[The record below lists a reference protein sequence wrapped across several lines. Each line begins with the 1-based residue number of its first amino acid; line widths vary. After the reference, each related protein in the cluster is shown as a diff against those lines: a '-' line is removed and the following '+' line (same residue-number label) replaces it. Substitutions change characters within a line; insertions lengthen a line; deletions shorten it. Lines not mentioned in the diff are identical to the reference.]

1 MIGLG
6 CRFPGGVSGPDEFW
20 QFMCDGKNA
29 VTEVPPERWAPFDD
43 GTPEVAAALRHT
55 TRFGGYLDDIDAF
68 DAEFF
73 DISTREAAK
82 MDPQQRML
90 LEVAWEALEH
100 AGIPPSSLRRSQ
112 TGVFAGACYTD
123 YGYVAGMDLT
133 NVDAWTNSG
142 GALSII
148 ANRLSYFL
156 DLRGPS
162 ITVDTACSS
171 SIVALHLACQSLRIG
186 DSDVALAAGVN
197 LMLAPASS
205 VRSTRPARC
214 RRPVPAMRSTPT
226 PTGSSAARA
235 AESWCSSD
243 SVTLCATAI
252 GCWRWC
258 AGSAV
263 NQDGRSNGLLAPNP
277 AAQMAVLRSAY
288 ANAGVSPQEVDYVE
302 AHGTG
307 TPLGDPIEAR
317 ALGTVL
323 GRGRAEDAPL
333 LIGTVKTN
341 LGHLEAAAG
350 VAGLI
355 KAVLAVQR
363 GSIPRKSALQ
373 RPQRAHRL

>member
-1 MIGLG
+1 
-6 CRFPGGVSGPDEFW
+6 
-20 QFMCDGKNA
+20 
-29 VTEVPPERWAPFDD
+29 
-43 GTPEVAAALRHT
+43 
-55 TRFGGYLDDIDAF
+55 
-68 DAEFF
+68 
-73 DISTREAAK
+73 

-197 LMLAPASS
+197 LMLAPRWFAP
-205 VRSTRPARC
+205 STRPARC
-214 RRPVPAMRSTPT
+214 RPPGHAAHSTPT

-235 AESWCSSD
+235 AASWCSS
-243 SVTLCATAI
+243 
-252 GCWRWC
+252 G
-258 AGSAV
+258 
-263 NQDGRSNGLLAPNP
+263 
-277 AAQMAVLRSAY
+277 
-288 ANAGVSPQEVDYVE
+288 
-302 AHGTG
+302 
-307 TPLGDPIEAR
+307 
-317 ALGTVL
+317 
-323 GRGRAEDAPL
+323 
-333 LIGTVKTN
+333 
-341 LGHLEAAAG
+341 
-350 VAGLI
+350 
-355 KAVLAVQR
+355 
-363 GSIPRKSALQ
+363 
-373 RPQRAHRL
+373 